1 MKLLNNRSI
10 SGKLTRMNLLVSGT
24 ALLLA
29 YISFL
34 GYDLYTLRQNMIS
47 SLDTEAAIVGAN
59 SITALMFDDRQA
71 AEATLSA
78 LRASPHIRS
87 AVILRPNGKVFAQYT
102 RDGSTRLTFDSTLD
116 PGQSDGSWS
125 KGRDLVVARRIV
137 FADQTIG
144 AVYLR
149 AETSDVAHRAQRFG
163 LISACILL
171 ICFLVAIVATSTIR
185 HLVTAPLTDLAKTAQ
200 IVSRD
205 RDYSVRAR
213 IPPSSDELS
222 FLVQS
227 FNEMLEQIQER
238 DRALEES
245 RSALEQRVQ
254 ERTAELSAA
263 NQELEAFSYSV
274 AHDLRGPLQHISN
287 ITYLLQ
293 QTRGSENSP
302 NDTML
307 IEKLF
312 EGSRRMSTLIDDLL
326 NLSRATS
333 TPLRRTA
340 VNLSDMVESVVGALR
355 SENEGRQVEMV
366 IGKGAY
372 VIADEGLLFLVL
384 ENLLRNAWKY
394 TSRQDRAR
402 IEFGFT
408 EQPSGTVYFI
418 RDNGVGFN
426 PRFADRLFRP
436 FQRLH
441 SQSEFPGTGVGL
453 ATVQRIISRH
463 GGKIWATGDIDLGA
477 EFSFTLP
484 YTAAEDAIPGR
495 TI

>member
-1 MKLLNNRSI
+1 
-10 SGKLTRMNLLVSGT
+10 
-24 ALLLA
+24 
-29 YISFL
+29 
-34 GYDLYTLRQNMIS
+34 
-47 SLDTEAAIVGAN
+47 
-59 SITALMFDDRQA
+59 
-71 AEATLSA
+71 
-78 LRASPHIRS
+78 
-87 AVILRPNGKVFAQYT
+87 
-102 RDGSTRLTFDSTLD
+102 
-116 PGQSDGSWS
+116 
-125 KGRDLVVARRIV
+125 
-137 FADQTIG
+137 
-144 AVYLR
+144 
-149 AETSDVAHRAQRFG
+149 
-163 LISACILL
+163 
-171 ICFLVAIVATSTIR
+171 
-185 HLVTAPLTDLAKTAQ
+185 
-200 IVSRD
+200 
-205 RDYSVRAR
+205 
-213 IPPSSDELS
+213 
-222 FLVQS
+222 
-227 FNEMLEQIQER
+227 
-238 DRALEES
+238 
-245 RSALEQRVQ
+245 
-254 ERTAELSAA
+254 
-263 NQELEAFSYSV
+263 
-274 AHDLRGPLQHISN
+274 
-287 ITYLLQ
+287 
-293 QTRGSENSP
+293 
-302 NDTML
+302 ML

-340 VNLSDMVESVVGALR
+340 VNLSDMVESVVEALR

-394 TSRQDRAR
+394 TSRLDRAR